1 MRIILKRIFIIF
13 DHCIT
18 KEITVGLKKLIPAR
32 IKALIKYNAGAISD
46 LANGTKR
53 KFATRHH
60 NGVDQSEWIHQLII
74 EQPIFVTS
82 LSVNKILNI
91 NIAKERIEQIEIH
104 SGQILSFWHVIGE
117 PIRKNGYT
125 LGRNLIEG
133 RLQEDYG
140 GGLCQLAGIIYHL
153 AITSGLTIIER
164 HNHSVD
170 LYEDDERFTPLG
182 ADASVVY
189 GHKDLRIENNLAFP
203 IRFEFDVKED
213 KLIARLL
220 GKEKFESIDLTFERS
235 NLANGQTKVRTIMKK
250 INSKNVVLTEGIY
263 TKVDK
268 SPPDIINKKLSRA
281 Q

>member
-1 MRIILKRIFIIF
+1 MGI
-13 DHCIT
+13 
-18 KEITVGLKKLIPAR
+18 KKLIPTR
-32 IKALIKYNAGAISD
+32 IKALIKYNAGVISD

-53 KFATRHH
+53 KFATPRH
-60 NGVDQSEWIHQLII
+60 NGVDQSKWIHQILI

-91 NIAKERIEQIEIH
+91 NIAKEHIELIEINP
-104 SGQILSFWHVIGE
+104 GQILSFWHVIGE

-125 LGRNLIEG
+125 LGRNLIDG

-189 GHKDLRIENNLAFP
+189 GHKDLRIENNLAFS

-213 KLIARLL
+213 RLTGRLL
-220 GKEKFESIDLTFERS
+220 GKEKFESINLTFERT
-235 NLANGQTKVRTIMKK
+235 NLANGQTKVRTIKK
-250 INSKNVVLTEGIY
+250 KNNSENIVLTEGIY
-263 TKVDK
+263 TKLDK
-268 SPPDIINKKLSRA
+268 KPS
-281 Q
+281 